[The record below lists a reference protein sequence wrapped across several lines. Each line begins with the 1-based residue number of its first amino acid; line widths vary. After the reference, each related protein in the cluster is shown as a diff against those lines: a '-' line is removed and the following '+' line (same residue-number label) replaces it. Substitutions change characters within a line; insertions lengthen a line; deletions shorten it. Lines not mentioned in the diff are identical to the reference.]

1 MNDSKKKINL
11 DSLIS
16 TRNFLAEIMQVA
28 QSNYEKA
35 GEIQSF
41 EVCYELAKH
50 TIVKV
55 LTMRGLEVLATPK
68 EIFRLAAKEGLIS
81 DAEIWFKFA
90 KQRNRT
96 SHAYDS
102 QTAQEI
108 LANLPEFL
116 QYLDLLI
123 IKLKQLPECSN

>member
-1 MNDSKKKINL
+1 
-11 DSLIS
+11 
-16 TRNFLAEIMQVA
+16 A

-50 TIVKV
+50 NIVK
-55 LTMRGLEVLATPK
+55 LLNLRGLEVLATPK
-68 EIFRLAAKEGLIS
+68 EIFRLAEEEGLIPS
-81 DAEIWFKFA
+81 SEIWFKFT

-102 QTAQEI
+102 KTAQEI

-116 QYLDLLI
+116 HYLDLLI
-123 IKLKQLPECSN
+123 AKLKQLPECSN